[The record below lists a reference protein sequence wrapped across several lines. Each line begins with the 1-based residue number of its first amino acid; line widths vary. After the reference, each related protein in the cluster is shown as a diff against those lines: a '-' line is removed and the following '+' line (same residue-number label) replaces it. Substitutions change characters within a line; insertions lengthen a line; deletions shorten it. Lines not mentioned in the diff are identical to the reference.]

1 VQYEVSIGTPSLS
14 ARVGREALASLIAK
28 LIASGQ
34 ASSKADIGRV
44 TGLARTTID
53 GGVRSLLDL
62 GAIRVSGLRSVPGRG
77 RPAEV
82 LRLNSEFGI
91 VLVADC
97 GATIARCGIFDL
109 EQRLLG
115 ERELQLRIDAGPE
128 VVLETIAACFQDLLL
143 EAGLEQAP
151 RTTVVGLPGPV
162 DYWGGTLVRPP
173 IMPGWDG
180 YPVVAELERQL
191 GGRAILENDVNLRA
205 LGESRSN
212 PSTRGPVLYVKV
224 GTGIGV
230 GIVGA
235 DGNLLRGADG
245 AAGDVGHIR
254 VPDATEVCTCGSVG
268 CLEAVASIRAVGM
281 ALGIDGTSESHLI
294 AEVVNGV
301 RHQDP
306 ATLQVV
312 KERAVY
318 IGETVVSLIHFFNPE
333 RIVIGGMLATASD
346 DLLAVVRS
354 IVYSR
359 ALPLATRNL
368 TVSRPSLGTNS
379 GLAGGLAIG
388 IERALDP
395 ESIREQ
401 LHALDVRRA
410 PRYMSAKV

>member
-1 VQYEVSIGTPSLS
+1 MQYHVSIGTPAMS
-14 ARVGREALASLIAK
+14 ARVGREAIASLIAK

-62 GAIRVSGLRSVPGRG
+62 GAIRIAGLRTMTGRG

-82 LRLNSEFGI
+82 LQLNSTFGI

-97 GATIARCGIFDL
+97 GATVARCGVFDL

-115 ERELQLRIDAGPE
+115 ERELQLRIDAGPRD
-128 VVLETIAACFQDLLL
+128 VLTAIAECFQDLL
-143 EAGLEQAP
+143 EDVGLADAP

-173 IMPGWDG
+173 IMPGWDEF
-180 YPVVAELERQL
+180 PVVEELERLL

-205 LGESRSN
+205 LGEARSV
-212 PSTRGPVLYVKV
+212 PPTRGPVLYVKV

-245 AAGDVGHIR
+245 AAGDIGHVR
-254 VPDATEVCTCGSVG
+254 VPDAVEVCTCGSVG
-268 CLEAVASIRAVGM
+268 CLEAVASIRAIGI
-281 ALGIDGTSESHLI
+281 ALGITGTSERELI
-294 AEVVNGV
+294 DKVVAGV

-306 ATLQVV
+306 ATLHAV
-312 KERAVY
+312 KERSMYV
-318 IGETVVSLIHFFNPE
+318 GETMVSLIHFFNPE

-346 DLLAVVRS
+346 DLLAAVRS

-368 TVSRPSLGTNS
+368 TISRPALGTKS

-388 IERALDP
+388 IESALDAIT
-395 ESIREQ
+395 IRTR
-401 LHALDVRRA
+401 LDALDHRRA
-410 PRYMSAKV
+410 PRFVSERV